1 MSKHGG
7 NRNFGY
13 GKQLAYAGFKA
24 LQDRYQGRFATVAA
38 HADRWKHFASFV
50 KNSGVHD
57 ARDVTRALV
66 ERYGAELRGQ
76 VTDGEMS
83 VRYAQNLLSTV
94 NVVLSALRGDQTI
107 RISPSATVGQRTHVR
122 EVCPPSIN
130 RGLIKAAE
138 AELRRSGHLRALSAC
153 QLAREFGLR
162 LKEASLLNLREALLQ
177 AESTATINITD
188 GTKGGRGRQVDRW
201 VPCSSAGLEALRTA
215 MAVAGTTRNL
225 IPATWTYARFK
236 DHVHHTAGAVFAR
249 IGLGTV
255 HDLRA
260 AYACERYQA
269 LTGRAAPVVAG
280 RRIASKADDSAARET
295 ISREL
300 GHGRRDVAAAYLGSA
315 R

>member
-50 KNSGVHD
+50 KGSGVRD
-57 ARDVTRALV
+57 ARDVTSALV

-122 EVCPPSIN
+122 LVCPPSIN
-130 RGLIKAAE
+130 RDLIRTAE
-138 AELRRSGHLRALSAC
+138 VELSRSGHLRALSAC

-162 LKEASLLNLREALLQ
+162 LKEASLLNLREALRQ
-177 AESTATINITD
+177 AESTGAINVTD

-201 VPCSSAGLEALRTA
+201 VPCSSAGMEALRTA
-215 MAVAGTTRNL
+215 MAVAGTTRSL
-225 IPATWTYARFK
+225 VPSTLTYAKFK

-269 LTGRAAPVVAG
+269 LTGCAAPVVAD
-280 RRIASKADDSAARET
+280 RRIASKADDSVARET

-300 GHGRRDVAAAYLGSA
+300 GHGRRDVAAAYLGSG

>member
-50 KNSGVHD
+50 KDNGIRD
-57 ARDVTRALV
+57 ARDVTSVLV

-83 VRYAQNLLSTV
+83 VRYAHNLLSTV
-94 NVVLSALRGDQTI
+94 NVVLSALRGDRAI

-122 EVCPPSIN
+122 LVCPPSIN
-130 RGLIKAAE
+130 RDLIRSAE
-138 AELRRSGHLRALSAC
+138 AALSRSGHLRALSAC

-162 LKEASLLNLREALLQ
+162 LKEASLLNLREALRQ
-177 AESTATINITD
+177 AERTGAINVTE
-188 GTKGGRGRQVDRW
+188 GTKGGRGRQLDRW
-201 VPCSSAGLEALRTA
+201 VPCSSAGLGALRTA
-215 MAVAGTTRNL
+215 VVVAGTTRNL
-225 IPATWTYARFK
+225 IPATWSYARFK

-249 IGLGTV
+249 LGLGTF

-260 AYACERYQA
+260 ASDTKR
-269 LTGRAAPVVAG
+269 
-280 RRIASKADDSAARET
+280 
-295 ISREL
+295 
-300 GHGRRDVAAAYLGSA
+300 
-315 R
+315 